1 MKARRDM
8 IPMVEEKKVSIQY
21 LMSSRFRLEVRIK
34 LCQAEKPSSIR
45 DCDGI
50 PLVGQGAVGRIPSCM
65 I

>member
-1 MKARRDM
+1 MKIIDPVLKFVTWLKLGR
-8 IPMVEEKKVSIQY
+8 VSDV
-21 LMSSRFRLEVRIK
+21 RFK
-34 LCQAEKPSSIR
+34 LCQAEKPSLIG